1 VKNHQENKNQRLKK
15 SKTKIT
21 SQENNPVK
29 MLKNQDLDQEDKTEG
44 LNHKEKKEKMIKI
57 SQEETPEE
65 EEIPEVV
72 EVVKEKDQENKDK
85 KLMMNIPFML
95 EI

>member
-1 VKNHQENKNQRLKK
+1 
-15 SKTKIT
+15 
-21 SQENNPVK
+21 
-29 MLKNQDLDQEDKTEG
+29 MLKNQDLDLEDKTEE

-57 SQEETPEE
+57 NQEETTKVEEETPEVE
-65 EEIPEVV
+65 EVD
-72 EVVKEKDQENKDK
+72 KEKDQENKDK